1 MLAPLHHLRDEVRA
15 YALAFAEISHNARM
29 YLLASVLLA
38 VGMGVQLVLYNL
50 YLIELGFAEDLV
62 GQVAAAAALGVAVGG
77 LPAGLFYS
85 RFGGKVAFGLAVVA
99 AVVSMALRALSV
111 SPLWLITWAAVNG
124 LANSLFFVSIFP
136 FITDQS
142 TPRERPH
149 LYGLNQAVWTGLMV
163 LGSFVSGYLP
173 GLWPN
178 VLPGFS
184 PLIYQRL
191 TLLAGT
197 TLGFLALIPIAL
209 MRVPIGPTASTEQRR
224 LLPGLAS
231 GRAIVS
237 GAIVLA
243 LFGLITGLTTPFYN
257 TFFLR
262 TFASDTAVIGTLIS
276 LSQMMGLIS
285 AVFVPVVVRRLGL
298 VIGPAATISVAA
310 LLTLVMGLPVSLGLV
325 AVVFLLRVGLEW
337 LALTPFMNLVM
348 EIVPPAD
355 RGAMS
360 GVRLITNY
368 GAQALAGA
376 LGGWLVV
383 NTGYAWLFA
392 AAAAVQ
398 LITGFA
404 VWALFHTRRV
414 ALETT

>member
-1 MLAPLHHLRDEVRA
+1 
-15 YALAFAEISHNARM
+15 
-29 YLLASVLLA
+29 
-38 VGMGVQLVLYNL
+38 
-50 YLIELGFAEDLV
+50 
-62 GQVAAAAALGVAVGG
+62 
-77 LPAGLFYS
+77 
-85 RFGGKVAFGLAVVA
+85 
-99 AVVSMALRALSV
+99 
-111 SPLWLITWAAVNG
+111 
-124 LANSLFFVSIFP
+124 
-136 FITDQS
+136 
-142 TPRERPH
+142 
-149 LYGLNQAVWTGLMV
+149 
-163 LGSFVSGYLP
+163 
-173 GLWPN
+173 
-178 VLPGFS
+178 
-184 PLIYQRL
+184 
-191 TLLAGT
+191 
-197 TLGFLALIPIAL
+197 
-209 MRVPIGPTASTEQRR
+209 
-224 LLPGLAS
+224 
-231 GRAIVS
+231 
-237 GAIVLA
+237 
-243 LFGLITGLTTPFYN
+243 
-257 TFFLR
+257 
-262 TFASDTAVIGTLIS
+262 VIGTLIS

-398 LITGFA
+398 LVTGFA